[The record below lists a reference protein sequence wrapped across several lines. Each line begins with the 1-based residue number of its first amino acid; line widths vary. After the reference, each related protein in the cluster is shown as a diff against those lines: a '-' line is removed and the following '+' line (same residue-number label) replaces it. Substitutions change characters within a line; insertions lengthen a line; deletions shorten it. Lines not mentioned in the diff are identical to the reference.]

1 MSDSK
6 TRELVARYVGVWG
19 EADAEQR
26 RKTIEELWV
35 EDGKHFLDP
44 PAEFRSVA
52 SGLGFGF
59 AASTLEATGYDEL
72 EARVARSYEEFVA
85 GGEYEFRPK
94 DNAVR
99 LKDVV
104 KFSWEMV
111 ATASGEVMGE
121 GLEVLQL
128 DADGRIVADYQFPN

>member
-6 TRELVARYVGVWG
+6 TAELVTRYVGIWG

-26 RKTIEELWV
+26 RKTIEELWI
-35 EDGKHFLDP
+35 EGGKHYLDP
-44 PAEFRSVA
+44 PAEFRTMA
-52 SGLGFGF
+52 GGLGFGF
-59 AASTLEATGYDEL
+59 GASTLEATGYDEL

-85 GGEYEFRPK
+85 GGEYEFRAR

-104 KFSWEMV
+104 KFTWEMV
-111 ATASGEVMGE
+111 ATASGEVVGE

>member
-1 MSDSK
+1 MSDSR
-6 TRELVARYVGVWG
+6 TAELVARYVGVWC

-26 RKTIEELWV
+26 RKTIEELWI
-35 EDGKHFLDP
+35 EDGKHYLDP
-44 PAEFRSVA
+44 PGEFRTVA
-52 SGLGFGF
+52 SGFGFGF

-85 GGEYEFRPK
+85 GGEYEFRPR

-99 LKDVV
+99 LKDVI

-111 ATASGEVMGE
+111 ATASGEVVGE
-121 GLEVLQL
+121 GLEVLQV
-128 DADGRIVADYQFPN
+128 DAAGRIVADYQFPN

>member
-1 MSDSK
+1 MTDSA
-6 TRELVARYVGVWG
+6 TQELVARYVGVWC
-19 EADAEQR
+19 EADAGQR
-26 RKTIEELWV
+26 RKTIEALWA
-35 EDGKHFLDP
+35 EDGVHVLDP
-44 PAEFRSVA
+44 PAEFRAVA
-52 SGLGFGF
+52 GGLGFGF

-85 GGEYEFRPK
+85 GGEYVFRPK

-121 GLEVLQL
+121 GLEVLL
-128 DADGRIVADYQFPN
+128 VDSDGRIVVDYQFPN